1 MIGPPEENSRPAG
14 DLQKLE
20 EDALELIVLAGNDLR
35 AAEARFNDID
45 FNRQL
50 QLARAVEGD
59 DRKEL
64 LYLKNDCTDLVQA
77 LEPEEVRRTVAL
89 VGPEDALGLL
99 GAATPEQIVHI
110 LDVECWHDG
119 QLAPKQVLY
128 WLEIIL
134 QLADEELSR
143 IIPGL
148 DTQLLA
154 AMLLPWVKQ
163 SEDPDAPLDVRTSS
177 HYAVTPG
184 SIQVED
190 PVASAFLAQV
200 FAADEQLFS
209 GITREILLE
218 QARAA
223 EVYADR
229 EERLERR
236 GFPSEADV
244 RQIYVEVPLAD
255 LFTPH
260 QPAEETQPAAPED
273 KPFLNRAIE
282 TAIKRRI
289 LEPGSAA
296 KWQKALVNLANKVV
310 VADGID
316 TSEPHGLELATE
328 VAASYTGLGL
338 EYMSSGIEAIAAEK
352 LGEFDLDFLFRVGHT
367 LLCELRRKLW
377 RDLSGFDLDNLALR
391 LEPPHSE
398 VLQAIH
404 RSRPMIPVEG
414 RHGLVRLIRS
424 SAEID
429 YIERVIEEIGDIALL
444 HEDVLPLWP
453 ATPTAD
459 EIAPV
464 PTFGQL
470 SATVAASAIVGKL
483 PPGPLSPSEAHELWT
498 AFREESAEAEELA
511 LGWLDMLLG
520 QAGWIERPVAMARRF
535 WREQIAAMRDELAGA
550 HNPPSTDELVRMQSF
565 LVINPRQPAAD

>member
-1 MIGPPEENSRPAG
+1 MIGPSEENSRPAG
-14 DLQKLE
+14 ELKKLE

-64 LYLKNDCTDLVQA
+64 FYLKDDCTDLVRA
-77 LEPEEVRRTVAL
+77 LEPEEVRRTIML
-89 VGPEDALGLL
+89 IGPEDALGLL
-99 GAATPEQIVHI
+99 GAATSEQVVHI
-110 LDVECWHDG
+110 LDIECWHDG
-119 QLAPKQVLY
+119 QLVPKQVLH
-128 WLEIIL
+128 WLEILL
-134 QLADEELSR
+134 QLEDEELSR

-154 AMLLPWVKQ
+154 AMLQPWVKQ

-177 HYAVTPG
+177 HYAVTPR

-209 GITREILLE
+209 GITQEILLE
-218 QARAA
+218 QERAA
-223 EVYADR
+223 EVYAAR

-244 RQIYVEVPLAD
+244 LQIYVEVPLAD
-255 LFTPH
+255 LSVST
-260 QPAEETQPAAPED
+260 QPGEETLPAAPED
-273 KPFLNRAIE
+273 KSFLHRAVE
-282 TAIKRRI
+282 TAIERRI
-289 LEPGSAA
+289 LEPGAAA
-296 KWQKALVNLANKVV
+296 KFQKDLVDLANKIV

-316 TSEPHGLELATE
+316 TSEPRGLELATD
-328 VAASYTGLGL
+328 VAASYAGLGL
-338 EYMSSGIEAIAAEK
+338 EYVSSGIEAIAAERVF
-352 LGEFDLDFLFRVGHT
+352 GEFDLDFLFRVGHT

-377 RDLSGFDLDNLALR
+377 RDLSAFDLNDLVLR
-391 LEPPHSE
+391 LGPPHSE

-404 RSRPMIPVEG
+404 RSRPMIPVEA

-424 SAEID
+424 SADID
-429 YIERVIEEIGDIALL
+429 YIERAIEEIGDIALL
-444 HEDVLPLWP
+444 HENVLPLWP
-453 ATPTAD
+453 ATPTSD
-459 EIAPV
+459 EMAPV

-483 PPGPLSPSEAHELWT
+483 PPGPLSPAEAHKLWA
-498 AFREESAEAEELA
+498 AFREETAEAEELA
-511 LGWLDMLLG
+511 LGWLDVLLG
-520 QAGWIERPVAMARRF
+520 QAGWTERPAATARRF

-550 HNPPSTDELVRMQSF
+550 DSPPSTDELVRMQSF
-565 LVINPRQPAAD
+565 LGTHPKQ